1 MTSGDKN
8 TTAKLCMHG
17 ERYVMADGSE
27 IDLLTWR
34 VRGHRGSGFELFS
47 LRGFYLFDASFP
59 IVLGLIIQTI
69 NHI

>member
-1 MTSGDKN
+1 
-8 TTAKLCMHG
+8 
-17 ERYVMADGSE
+17 MADGSE